1 MARLAIGVDTG
12 KGRHRAAAYD
22 SDAGSWIGELS
33 FPVTRVG
40 FERFEAFLRLLR
52 REPSEVVIG
61 LEATGH
67 YHLTLVEH
75 LVAAGYAVVL
85 LDPYRAAQFRRSEGR
100 TAKNDRVDARALAR
114 FLAMQP
120 CDVASRPDRRLAALR
135 ELTRFRADLV
145 RDRTMALNR
154 LRGALDLAFPELL
167 GLIRDPASPTVLAL
181 LAAYPTAAAVAA
193 VERGVLVR
201 LIREASHARLGERAA
216 DGLLEAARTSIAVRG
231 GEEAL
236 AIKVRALVRQV
247 VAFNEEI
254 AALER
259 AIEREFGALG
269 YAAADFPVGTAVSLA
284 TLVAEAGDVRRFPT
298 AKHFL
303 AHFGWCPRDTQSG
316 QYRAAHPRLS
326 KAGTRH
332 VRRLIWMLAVTSV
345 RHPGPYRTYF
355 DRRTAVGKNKMH
367 SLVAIGRKL
376 LATIYA
382 ILKTGRPYDRAY
394 HLHTVPTPQP
404 TCQIGRQD
412 DGIAPSSPKA
422 HPSSSPTRAR
432 VEGPPSPP
440 HRRLEL
446 AVHSHS

>member
-12 KGRHRAAAYD
+12 KVRHRAAAYD
-22 SDAGSWIGELS
+22 LDAGSWVGELS

-40 FERFEAFLRLLR
+40 FERFEAFLRSLG
-52 REPSEVVIG
+52 REPSEAVIG

-75 LVAAGYAVVL
+75 LVAAGYAVML

-100 TAKNDRVDARALAR
+100 TAKTDRVDARALAR
-114 FLAMQP
+114 FLGLQLPGA
-120 CDVASRPDRRLAALR
+120 ASRPDRRLAALR

-193 VERGVLVR
+193 AKRGALVR
-201 LIREASHARLGERAA
+201 VIREASHARLGERTAE
-216 DGLLEAARTSIAVRG
+216 DLLEAARTSIALRC
-231 GEEAL
+231 GEVAL
-236 AIKVRALVRQV
+236 AIKVRALVRQIA
-247 VAFNEEI
+247 AFNEEI

-259 AIEREFGALG
+259 AIEQEFGALG

-326 KAGTRH
+326 KAGNRH

-345 RHPGPYRTYF
+345 RHPGPYRAYF
-355 DRRTAVGKNKMH
+355 DGRTAVGKNKMH

-376 LATIYA
+376 LTTIYA

-394 HLHTVPTPQP
+394 HPDAVSTPQP
-404 TCQIGRQD
+404 TCPIGRREQE
-412 DGIAPSSPKA
+412 ATPSSLKA
-422 HPSSSPTRAR
+422 RPSSSATRPR
-432 VEGPPSPP
+432 VADPPSLP
-440 HRRLEL
+440 HRRLEI
-446 AVHSHS
+446 AAHN